1 MVQQQREQEQVN
13 EQTTFIESEIKALER
28 RDEN

>member
-13 EQTTFIESEIKALER
+13 EQTAFIESEIKALER

>member
-13 EQTTFIESEIKALER
+13 EQSAFIESEIKAFER